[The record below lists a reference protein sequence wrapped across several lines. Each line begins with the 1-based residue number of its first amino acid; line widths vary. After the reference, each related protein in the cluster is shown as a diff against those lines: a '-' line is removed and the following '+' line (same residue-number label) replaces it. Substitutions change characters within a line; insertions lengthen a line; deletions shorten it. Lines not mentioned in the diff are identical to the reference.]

1 MARLNRRAARL
12 GALATAMLVALP
24 LVPATQAAGGT
35 FAPYATVSIPSE
47 PDAVAIGDVTGD
59 GLADVVAT
67 TGYSLDPS
75 VDFKLAVL
83 PQLAGGTLGAPV
95 LYSTAGTYPDRP
107 GSLDL
112 GDVTGDGRI
121 DVVVGV
127 RDIGI
132 QLFPQ
137 LADGTLGAPTLTPS
151 TDSLRVRLGN
161 FDKDGALD
169 AVGIGWG
176 SDTATV
182 FSNQGGVL
190 VATSPIAV
198 THDGWDDLEAADVSG
213 DGRDDIVVMSGQ
225 GLVPN
230 IQVLTQ
236 LAGGGFAAPVASS
249 VPGGAL
255 TQGIGVG
262 DVTGD
267 GRVDVVASYGGN
279 RPSSGLAVFAQ
290 TAGGTLAAAVT
301 HPSGDVPEP
310 VEVADV
316 TGDGRDDVVLAHGGW
331 NLAGVYRG
339 TSGGTLGTEETYA
352 IPYASRY
359 GTDGLAVGDIT
370 GDGAPE
376 VVIADYNHGLIV
388 LRNTGL
394 TTPPPT
400 PSPTPSYTLPPPTP
414 TPTASPT
421 PIPSPTPS
429 PTPAPVPPSVPRSLV
444 ASPNLPAGVGL
455 SWQAPLTAGSSP
467 VTGYRIY
474 RATGAAAV
482 TPLVTVG
489 SVLAFT
495 DASVSN
501 GTSYRYAVAA
511 ISAAG
516 EGPKTAEVTAARGTA
531 PSAPRNLTA
540 AATKSGIALT
550 WAAPTSTG
558 GSAITGYRVY
568 RGTIAGAGTLYVSYG
583 PTAIGMTDTSVTR
596 RTTYYYTVTAV
607 NALGESVATG
617 QVSATAR

>member
-1 MARLNRRAARL
+1 MLV
-12 GALATAMLVALP
+12 ALLLVALP

-35 FAPYATVSIPSE
+35 FVPYATVSIPSE

-67 TGYSLDPS
+67 TGYSSDPS

-83 PQLAGGTLGAPV
+83 PQLPGGTLGAPV

-112 GDVTGDGRI
+112 GDITGDGRI
-121 DVVVGV
+121 DVVVAV

-137 LADGTLGAPTLTPS
+137 LADGTLGAPTLTPGS
-151 TDSLRVRLGN
+151 DSLRVRLGN
-161 FDKDGALD
+161 FDADPALD
-169 AVGIGWG
+169 AVGVGWG
-176 SDTATV
+176 TDTATV
-182 FSNQGGVL
+182 FANQSGAL
-190 VATSPIAV
+190 VETPPIAV

-230 IQVLTQ
+230 IQVLAQ
-236 LAGGGFAAPVASS
+236 LAAGGFAAPVASS

-267 GRVDVVASYGGN
+267 GRIDVVATYGGN

-290 TAGGTLAAAVT
+290 TAGGTLAAPITYA
-301 HPSGDVPEP
+301 SADIPEP
-310 VEVADV
+310 VEVRDV
-316 TGDGRDDVVLAHGGW
+316 SGDGRPDAVVAHGGW
-331 NLAGVYRG
+331 NLAGVYGG
-339 TSGGTLGTEETYA
+339 TSGGTLSAEETSA
-352 IPYASRY
+352 IPYASHY
-359 GTDGLAVGDIT
+359 GPDGLAIGDIT
-370 GDGAPE
+370 GDGAPD
-376 VVIADYNHGLIV
+376 VVVADYNHGLVV

-394 TTPPPT
+394 VTPPPT
-400 PSPTPSYTLPPPTP
+400 PSPSPSYTLPPPTP
-414 TPTASPT
+414 TPSPSPT
-421 PIPSPTPS
+421 PSPIPTPS

-444 ASPNLPAGVGL
+444 ASPNLAAGVAL
-455 SWQAPLTAGSSP
+455 SWQPPLTAGSSP

-474 RATGAAAV
+474 RATGGAAV
-482 TPLVTVG
+482 APLVTVG

-501 GTSYRYAVAA
+501 GTTYRYAVAA

-516 EGPKTAEVTAARGTA
+516 EGPKTAEVTAVRGTA

-540 AATKSGIALT
+540 TATKSGIALT

-558 GSAITGYRVY
+558 GSAVTGYRVY
-568 RGTIAGAGTLYVSYG
+568 RGTTPGAGTLYVSYG
-583 PTAIGMTDTSVTR
+583 PTAIGMTDTAVTK
-596 RTTYYYTVTAV
+596 RTTYYYTVTAI
-607 NALGESVATG
+607 NALGESVATA
-617 QVSATAR
+617 QVSAIAR